1 MTADTSI
8 NTIKETIM
16 KNITAI
22 RTIKLFGLT
31 CLALA
36 ALSFA
41 GCDNM
46 AGSGLKK
53 PDTSSGITAYTV
65 GDVKFNMVRIAS
77 VTNGSIGHAD
87 IGDNDVHTVN
97 LTAYTIGETEVTQ
110 ALYEAVMGKNPSFF
124 NNTGM
129 QPFGPEVA
137 GKERPQFDTDP
148 ASGEVQKNRPVEQVN
163 WYQAIT
169 FCNKLSLKLGL
180 EPCYTVKKD
189 GVPIDFAQLTYDEIP
204 ISNNMANAYWNDA
217 VLDMSKNGFRLPTE
231 AEWEWAAK
239 GGTDDTW
246 AGTNDE
252 AKLKDYAWYD
262 EATGGDAGMK
272 THEVKKKQPNRYGLY
287 DMSGNVFKWCWDWTG
302 HETPQG
308 GQTDPTG
315 EVPTKEDQ
323 KFRIAR
329 GGPWG
334 ILGSDALSRAYR
346 YGQYLDDET
355 PITGLRLVKR

>member
-1 MTADTSI
+1 MKKI
-8 NTIKETIM
+8 N
-16 KNITAI
+16 AI
-22 RTIKLFGLT
+22 RAIKLFALT
-31 CLALA
+31 CAALA

-46 AGSGLKK
+46 AGGGSKK
-53 PDTSSGITAYTV
+53 TDTPSVITPYTV
-65 GDVKFNMVRIAS
+65 DAVTFNMVRIAS
-77 VTNGSIGHAD
+77 VINGSVGHED
-87 IGDNDVHTVN
+87 IGDNEVHTVN

-137 GKERPQFDTDP
+137 GEERPQFDTDP

-204 ISNNMANAYWNDA
+204 ISNNKANAYWNDA
-217 VLDMSKNGFRLPTE
+217 GLDMSKNGFRLPTE

-252 AKLKDYAWYD
+252 KKLADYAWYM
-262 EATGGDAGMK
+262 ENAGMK

-287 DMSGNVFKWCWDWTG
+287 DMSGNVFEWCWDWTG

-355 PITGLRLVKR
+355 PLTGLRVVKR